1 MKQNLIMTDC
11 EAEEILAFR
20 QGCENES
27 GLTFEI
33 KSAISNLHHG
43 SALKRLKRY
52 LSYFSFPWT
61 TFLHRNRYNVIIGW
75 QQFHALNFALYCR
88 LFHVKKAPVIIVA
101 NFTYKAKSGLV
112 GKLYRRYMS
121 YILKSRYINLV
132 HVPSFKY
139 AAETCREFSLDDSI
153 MAVAPFGT
161 PDNYDNWKNLDCQ
174 IKNFVLSIGRSNRDF
189 DWLVKVWRNN
199 VLADHHLLIIS
210 DTWHHQSPLPS
221 NVTHLDNVKGEES
234 FPYIAACL
242 MSVVPIDNGVLCS
255 GDTVLLNSMMMKKP
269 VAVTTPSTLA
279 EMYVEDQANGILLTK
294 DTEKAA
300 QSIAKVLNDKALYSQ
315 LSESARNSY
324 LLKFSRESLGKN
336 LIVELKRNINIQGLK

>member
-1 MKQNLIMTDC
+1 MTDC

-174 IKNFVLSIGRSNRDF
+174 MKDYVLSIGRSNRDF
-189 DWLVKVWRNN
+189 DWLVKVWENN

-210 DTWHHQSPLPS
+210 DTWHPQSPLPL

-234 FPYIAACL
+234 FPYIAGCL
-242 MSVVPIDNGVLCS
+242 MSVVPIDNGLLCS

-294 DTEKAA
+294 DPLTAA
-300 QSIAKVLNDKALYSQ
+300 HSIARVLNDKALYSQ
-315 LSESARNSY
+315 LSESARCSY
-324 LLKFSRESLGKN
+324 LQKFSRKSLGKN
-336 LIVELKRNINIQGLK
+336 IIRELNRNINLQCLK